1 MGVLARSPLWKSVIM
16 KYSDP
21 LVMVT
26 ESVAAVT
33 EFLETSTIYPGSDG
47 VGVYVR
53 HKYRPW
59 SKYSYRIVSGG
70 ISGMVDLQ
78 VATAAGT
85 FMRIV
90 DNCTFEADAALA
102 IASEMHEME
111 DGSENFSVG
120 ELACHLQMLGRGPYK
135 SLISPPI
142 PPYLPIN

>member
-1 MGVLARSPLWKSVIM
+1 M

-26 ESVAAVT
+26 EPVAAVT

-111 DGSENFSVG
+111 EGAGMSKRQTMT
-120 ELACHLQMLGRGPYK
+120 ALQKLGGNKNNDPARTLKRHGFLK
-135 SLISPPI
+135 RFRDIIETLRFW
-142 PPYLPIN
+142 

>member
-1 MGVLARSPLWKSVIM
+1 MKWSKASAEAYIKELM

-26 ESVAAVT
+26 EPVAVVT

-78 VATAAGT
+78 VGGDCGWD
-85 FMRIV
+85 V
-90 DNCTFEADAALA
+90 Y
-102 IASEMHEME
+102 E
-111 DGSENFSVG
+111 DCGQLHFRS
-120 ELACHLQMLGRGPYK
+120 
-135 SLISPPI
+135 
-142 PPYLPIN
+142 